1 MSLITVEAAQAR
13 LLAAIAPLD
22 PETVPL
28 LAACG
33 RRAAA
38 DHVATRTQP
47 PFAASAMDGYAIRWD
62 DRAGPWTVIGEAA
75 AGRRFGSVV
84 RASEAV
90 RIFTGAPLAD
100 GADTVIVQ
108 EDVVRD
114 GDHLHLTGEGP
125 PARGAHIRVA
135 GLDFVTG
142 AVLVASGT
150 TLTPA
155 RLGLLAAGGH
165 GAAAVHRQPVV
176 GLLAT
181 GDELVP
187 PGTTPGPDQIVSS
200 NGVMLAALLT
210 DAGARVIDGGIVR
223 DDPAAL
229 QAAIAALAHADLIVT
244 IGGASVGDHDLV
256 LPSLRALGAEI
267 DFWKVALRPGKPM
280 LAGRLGSAHVVGLP
294 GNPVSAFVCAQLFI
308 VPMLRS
314 WSGSG
319 TPMPLLRTA
328 RLGVGLAANGAR
340 RDYLRATLV
349 DGSIVPASR
358 QDSGMLQVLADANA
372 LLVRAPGAAAV
383 DAGAIVEFL
392 QLDTRSDVA

>member
-1 MSLITVEAAQAR
+1 MSLITVEDAQAR
-13 LLAAIAPLD
+13 LLAAIAPLG
-22 PETVPL
+22 PETVTL
-28 LAACG
+28 REAHG

-38 DHVATRTQP
+38 DHVARRTQP

-75 AGRRFGSVV
+75 AGRRFDGIVC
-84 RASEAV
+84 AGEAV

-108 EDVVRD
+108 EDVERD
-114 GDHLHLTGEGP
+114 GLDLRLTGDGP
-125 PARGAHIRVA
+125 PSRGAHIRVA
-135 GLDFVTG
+135 GLDFVTR

-150 TLTPA
+150 ALTPA

-165 GAAAVHRQPVV
+165 GNATVHRRPVV

-181 GDELVP
+181 GDELVA
-187 PGTTPGPDQIVSS
+187 PGTVPGPDQIVSS
-200 NGVMLAALLT
+200 NGVMLAALLA
-210 DAGARVIDGGIVR
+210 DAGATVIDGGIVR

-229 QAAIAALAHADLIVT
+229 QAAIAAMAHADLIVT

-280 LAGRLGSAHVVGLP
+280 LAGRLGSAQVVGLP

-308 VPMLRS
+308 LPMLRR
-314 WSGSG
+314 WSGSEA
-319 TPMPLLRTA
+319 PLPPLSTA
-328 RLGVGLAANGAR
+328 RLGVGLPANGAR
-340 RDYLRATLV
+340 RDYLRATLA
-349 DGSIVPASR
+349 DGSIVPAAR
-358 QDSGMLQVLADANA
+358 QDSGMLKALADANV
-372 LLVRAPGAAAV
+372 LLIRAPGAAAV
-383 DAGAIVEFL
+383 DAGTMVEYL
-392 QLDTRSDVA
+392 RLDTRLDVA